1 MWQFVQVRGEKLLGF
16 TESSQRKHT
25 ITLSL
30 AGRHSISYFYCYLLW
45 NLLKLFL
52 WFSKFCFDDTL
63 SNLFL
68 VGYVNHGIKIS
79 AEAKFLTAH
88 IPYKNTQS
96 AQWGDQSG
104 RSESI
109 SCKIHHLSCSHWKAS
124 SSVNITL
131 VIWFNSCSAY
141 SIWPYDYS
149 SFYSLPESNVNIFGV
164 CNENS
169 VFL

>member
-1 MWQFVQVRGEKLLGF
+1 MTRESIKRVVAICSGERGKTAWLHWIITKKTHNYLKFGRKTLHFLFLL
-16 TESSQRKHT
+16 
-25 ITLSL
+25 
-30 AGRHSISYFYCYLLW
+30 LLW

-88 IPYKNTQS
+88 VPYKNTQS

-124 SSVNITL
+124 SSVNIKDRH
-131 VIWFNSCSAY
+131 VY
-141 SIWPYDYS
+141 STTDTGKTVV
-149 SFYSLPESNVNIFGV
+149 FYPEDAHI
-164 CNENS
+164 
-169 VFL
+169 